1 MARYGVRSIDY
12 WDIDEESDDVEAFGT
27 FAVIQLM
34 ISWNFLVHMIRMME
48 LISNGQSLDSSN

>member
-1 MARYGVRSIDY
+1 MLGLLTIGILMRKATMLRPLKG
-12 WDIDEESDDVEAFGT
+12 FGT

-34 ISWNFLVHMIRMME
+34 ISWDFLVHLIRMME